1 MPNSIYWG
9 FTRACGMAGYA
20 LSLFFFFVACTAP
33 SKVHVPGR
41 DRAFKTAATERAKRR
56 AYDGAPPT
64 IPHQEMGADCI
75 SCHNVRGMEVEGL
88 GFSPAMPHER
98 TLGLSTS
105 SRCRQCHVYATTTE
119 LFRESS
125 FVGIAQDLRHGE
137 RFYQG
142 APPVIPHPLQL
153 RENCEACHSGPAAR
167 EEIRTSHP
175 DRPRCLQCHAQSYS
189 TATFSR

>member
-1 MPNSIYWG
+1 MPNSTDW
-9 FTRACGMAGYA
+9 RSAGYA
-20 LSLFFFFVACTAP
+20 LSVFFLLVSCAAP
-33 SKVHVPGR
+33 SKVPVPGR
-41 DRAFKTAATERAKRR
+41 EGAFKTVATERAKRR

-64 IPHQEMGADCI
+64 IPHQEMGADCT
-75 SCHNVRGMEVEGL
+75 SCHNERGMEVENL

-98 TLGLSTS
+98 TLGLSAS
-105 SRCRQCHVYATTTE
+105 SRCRQCHVYVATPE

-125 FVGIAQDLRHGE
+125 FVGFAQDLRRGA

-153 RENCEACHSGPAAR
+153 RENCLACHSGPAAR

-175 DRPRCLQCHAQSYS
+175 ERPRCLQCHAQSS
-189 TATFSR
+189 SASLFSRE